1 MTARRAHAALRIVI
15 ATLLLA
21 IGSSATAARW
31 ETMGAAPE
39 IALDTSTVGPSLR
52 FPGNTGIW
60 LTYSPSMSVDC
71 SPPRGCYAKTQRIYY
86 LFNCSPRWA
95 VPVERLSADLNGNV
109 ISHELREE
117 GQPYSADADIAAL
130 VVLETYCPGRG
141 WRDRR

>member
-1 MTARRAHAALRIVI
+1 MNALRAPAMRIALAALW
-15 ATLLLA
+15 LA
-21 IGSSATAARW
+21 AVPSADAARW
-31 ETMGAAPE
+31 EVMGAAPE

-52 FPGNTGIW
+52 FPGATGIW

-95 VPVERLSADLNGNV
+95 VPAERISADINGNV
-109 ISHELREE
+109 ISHELRQE

-130 VVLETYCPGRG
+130 VVLETYCPNRG

>member
-1 MTARRAHAALRIVI
+1 MNALRAPAMRIALAALW
-15 ATLLLA
+15 LA
-21 IGSSATAARW
+21 AVSPADAARW
-31 ETMGAAPE
+31 EVMGAAPE

-52 FPGNTGIW
+52 FPGATGIW

-95 VPVERLSADLNGNV
+95 VPAERISADINGNV
-109 ISHELREE
+109 ISHELRQE

-130 VVLETYCPGRG
+130 VVLETYCPNRG